1 MQTCGITLNWIKSYF
16 KNRKQFVQFNNISS
30 IQKLIQCGVPQGS
43 ILGPM
48 FFILYVKYFPNASQL
63 ARPLLFADDTS
74 ICCSHSDPAVLVT
87 VLNEAI
93 QNIDLWMKTN
103 KLSVNIDKTNY
114 VIFQSKQKK
123 IRQDLS
129 LSIDD

>member
-1 MQTCGITLNWIKSYF
+1 MQNCGITLNWIKSYF
-16 KNRKQFVQFNNISS
+16 KNRRQFVQFNNISS
-30 IQKLIQCGVPQGS
+30 IQKRIQCGVPQGS

-48 FFILYVKYFPNASQL
+48 FFILYVNDLPNASQL
-63 ARPLLFADDTS
+63 ARYLLFADDTS
-74 ICCSHSDPAVLVT
+74 ICYSHSDPAVLVT